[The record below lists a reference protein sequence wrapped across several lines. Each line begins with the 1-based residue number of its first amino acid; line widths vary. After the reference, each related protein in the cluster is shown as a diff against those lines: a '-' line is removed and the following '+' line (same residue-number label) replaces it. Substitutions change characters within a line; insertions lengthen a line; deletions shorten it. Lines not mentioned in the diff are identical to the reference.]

1 MLQNFALAFNE
12 IWYMKMMKDDINEK
26 ISPEKAKQLLHE
38 DGFEV
43 TIDQAV
49 MILDFFY
56 LMSEIV
62 VDQYLNTND
71 SL

>member
-1 MLQNFALAFNE
+1 
-12 IWYMKMMKDDINEK
+12 MMKDDINEK

-62 VDQYLNTND
+62 VDQYLDTND